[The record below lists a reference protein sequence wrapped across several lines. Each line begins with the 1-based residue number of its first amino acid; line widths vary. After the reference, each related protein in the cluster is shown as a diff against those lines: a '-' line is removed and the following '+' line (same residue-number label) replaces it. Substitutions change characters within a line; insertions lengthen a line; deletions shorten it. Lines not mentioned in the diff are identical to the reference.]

1 MSAQTVEPVV
11 STATDEV
18 PSSLRGPAAVL
29 DSVQGEDVLAEPIV
43 VLRPSAT
50 PAEDGA
56 VWPQGPVPGG
66 LQALWTGARR
76 VLGRPRLLI
85 SMWLM
90 SLTFGLLASF
100 PVKNG
105 LSSLLDMRPAA
116 TLIARGQ
123 ADVLLIELLSDNRS
137 MISMA
142 VAAALATTLLYFLM
156 QLGLS
161 GGLLA
166 TLRDPRH
173 PQRVTGSQILAT
185 AAQTAGAMFKLEL
198 VFALMARL
206 PLLLVT
212 GGGLMLLNREK
223 TLNFLSL
230 EQIVLRNLPVIALFA
245 VLWAMLSVTL
255 NHARL
260 TRISALH
267 KSTALR
273 SVWASLKFT
282 FSRSAVGSVAVLGL
296 LSVGLWMLLVVV
308 GRVVAARLDYRLA
321 VAAAFGVR
329 QLFALLRVWLG
340 LSLIAAAAELHDG
353 VTSDS
358 AVKSPVQ
365 TS

>member
-1 MSAQTVEPVV
+1 MSAQTTEPAV
-11 STATDEV
+11 SAATEDL
-18 PSSLRGPAAVL
+18 PNGVL
-29 DSVQGEDVLAEPIV
+29 GQAGELDLAQGEDAAAEPSV
-43 VLRPSAT
+43 SLRPSAA

-56 VWPQGPVPGG
+56 VWPRGPVPGG

-76 VLGRPRLLI
+76 VLGRPRLLLA
-85 SMWLM
+85 MWLM

-105 LSSLLDMRPAA
+105 LSGLLDMRPAA

-137 MISMA
+137 LISMA

-166 TLRDPRH
+166 TLRHPRH

-198 VFALMARL
+198 VFALVARL

-212 GGGLMLLNREK
+212 GGALMLLNREK
-223 TLNFLSL
+223 TLNLLSL
-230 EQIVLRNLPVIALFA
+230 EQIVLRNLPVIGLFA

-267 KSTALR
+267 QSTALR
-273 SVWASLKFT
+273 LTWASLKFA
-282 FSRSAVGSVAVLGL
+282 FSRSALGSVAVLGL
-296 LSVGLWMLLVVV
+296 LSVGLWLLLVVV
-308 GRVVAARLDYRLA
+308 GRVIAARLDYRLA

-340 LSLIAAAAELHDG
+340 LSLVAAAAELHDG
-353 VTSDS
+353 VTSDA
-358 AVKSPVQ
+358 AVKSPAQ
-365 TS
+365 TH